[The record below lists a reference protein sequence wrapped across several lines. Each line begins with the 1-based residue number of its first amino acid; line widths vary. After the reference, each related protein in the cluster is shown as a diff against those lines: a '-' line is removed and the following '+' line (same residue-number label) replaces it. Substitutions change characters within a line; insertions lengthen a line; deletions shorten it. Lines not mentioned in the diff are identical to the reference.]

1 MRRAPRAL
9 FFCFQE
15 WKSLS
20 TTSKIDCIEARKR
33 GSDGRLKE
41 ALCAIQVLEREI
53 VLLKSKNAEAS
64 ATSALMRSSRPEH
77 LQQLHVS
84 RAAELSAIHR
94 AELAEEL
101 LAAAQ
106 RDNEVLKEQ
115 IEAQREVVNDA
126 SLSEKSIAQ
135 MLRETEELN
144 ERVRGENLHLL
155 EENSRLRKKIEA
167 EVSEKNDLAAHV
179 QSLSAALKQQVTMM
193 MKRAAAAASHRS

>member
-1 MRRAPRAL
+1 MRRAFRAL

-20 TTSKIDCIEARKR
+20 TTSKIDWIEARKR
-33 GSDGRLKE
+33 GSDDELKE
-41 ALCAIQVLEREI
+41 ALRANQVLEREI
-53 VLLKSKNAEAS
+53 VLLKSKIAEAS
-64 ATSALMRSSRPEH
+64 ATSVLMRNSRPEH

-84 RAAELSAIHR
+84 RAAELSAINR
-94 AELAEEL
+94 AELAEDL

-115 IEAQREVVNDA
+115 MMAQREVVDDE
-126 SLSEKSIAQ
+126 SSEKSIFQ
-135 MLRETEELN
+135 QLRETEELN

-155 EENSRLRKKIEA
+155 EENSRLREKIDV

-179 QSLSAALKQQVTMM
+179 QSLSAALKQQVAMM
-193 MKRAAAAASHRS
+193 MKRSVAAVSHRS